1 MVTGMKLTYPQ
12 DNPPVTPPVTPLTPS
27 QGRWKAVSAERMF
40 PPMHLGLV
48 LLSVGMSVFIDQ
60 HHCRIFIICLILSD
74 LVQALGVLIQ
84 ARWAHLGGIEN
95 GMACWMQAGLITF
108 GDVASGVW

>member
-1 MVTGMKLTYPQ
+1 
-12 DNPPVTPPVTPLTPS
+12 
-27 QGRWKAVSAERMF
+27 MF
-40 PPMHLGLV
+40 PPVQLGLV
-48 LLSVGMSVFIDQ
+48 LLSVGMTGFID
-60 HHCRIFIICLILSD
+60 HRGCRVFIICLLLSD

-84 ARWAHLGGIEN
+84 ARWAYLGGIEN